1 MLDINLQI
9 KMIDALGIMHAA
21 VRNFILYPP
30 ASPAIANTI
39 EKLHLSFIDIL
50 EQKSPIIIAESE
62 RRFLIWGKYLDQ
74 KDREKTHIKA
84 LLNILLN
91 FGIKSIFFDK
101 GLEKEELRIFIKY
114 LAKNPEELK
123 DEGGL
128 PKIMAEKS
136 ILHIYLDERVYVSM
150 DKEQK
155 ISSDSDNNDQKSSK
169 QDTVITD
176 GAAKSQPPEGIAD
189 LENVTGPLV
198 TDLLSEKAEIR
209 SKASD
214 KLCAIIESLTP
225 ERQNELVER
234 LSGRLADW
242 IKMETS
248 TTPSYEKICVNLQ
261 RLLNILIRQG
271 RFAEALPLLDVFHN
285 INTGAMKKDNQIREI
300 SSAIINNL
308 ASEDNRIIL
317 FKEYHTN
324 EKNKQNEANQ
334 ILLRFG
340 NAILNNLLDM
350 IRDVS
355 DSHERVRI
363 MHLIIGMGQMA
374 IPAIKNQIHK
384 NAPWYYLR
392 NLAYLLGRIGH
403 ENDVHMLQ
411 PLLLHENNK
420 VQMEAL
426 KSIFQIGGNQR
437 GPVFLSALTP
447 ADSQFKL
454 HIIEMLGKVRC
465 SEAVTPL
472 LNLLKKPPKLT
483 PIEQTTLQEKICAA
497 LEYIGSPEA
506 IPTLSE
512 IAESK
517 SFLGIRWYYTV
528 EFRNAAKRALESI
541 KRKQKSSGSAQD

>member
-30 ASPAIANTI
+30 ASPAITNTI
-39 EKLHLSFIDIL
+39 EKLYLSFIDIL
-50 EQKSPIIIAESE
+50 EQKAPIIIAESE
-62 RRFLIWGKYLDQ
+62 RRFLIWGRYLDQ

-91 FGIKSIFFDK
+91 FGIKSISFDK

-136 ILHIYLDERVYVSM
+136 ILHIYLDERVYMSM
-150 DKEQK
+150 DKDQK
-155 ISSDSDNNDQKSSK
+155 IISDFDIHDQKPSAQDNVASK
-169 QDTVITD
+169 DQTL
-176 GAAKSQPPEGIAD
+176 QGIAD
-189 LENVTGPLV
+189 LENVTGPLI
-198 TDLLSEKAEIR
+198 TDLLGKSAEAR
-209 SKASD
+209 SQAAD
-214 KLCAIIESLTP
+214 KLSDVIEALP
-225 ERQNELVER
+225 LERQNELVER
-234 LSGRLADW
+234 LSGSLVDW
-242 IKMETS
+242 IKLEASATR
-248 TTPSYEKICVNLQ
+248 SYEKICISMQ
-261 RLLNILIRQG
+261 RLLNIFIRQE
-271 RFAEALPLLDVFHN
+271 RFAEAIPILDVFHN
-285 INTGAMKKDNQIREI
+285 ISSGALKKDDQIKAI
-300 SSAIINNL
+300 SSTVIKNL
-308 ASEDNRIIL
+308 ASEDNRLIL

-340 NAILNNLLDM
+340 SAILNNLLEM

-363 MHLIIGMGQMA
+363 MHLIIGMGQNA
-374 IPAIKNQIHK
+374 IPAIRNQINK

-392 NLAYLLGRIGH
+392 NLAYLIGRIGH
-403 ENDVHMLQ
+403 EKDASILQ

-437 GPVFLSALTP
+437 GTLFLSALAS

-454 HIIEMLGKVRC
+454 HIIEMLGKARC

-483 PIEQTTLQEKICAA
+483 PIEQTALQEKICAA

-528 EFRNAAKRALESI
+528 ELRNAAKRALESI
-541 KRKQKSSGSAQD
+541 KRKQKSSGSA

>member
-21 VRNFILYPP
+21 IRNFILYPP

-50 EQKSPIIIAESE
+50 EQKAPLIIAESE
-62 RRFLIWGKYLDQ
+62 RRFLIWGEYLDQ

-91 FGIKSIFFDK
+91 FGIKSISFDK

-114 LAKNPEELK
+114 LSKNPEELK

-136 ILHIYLDERVYVSM
+136 ILHIYLDERVYVPM
-150 DKEQK
+150 DKDQK
-155 ISSDSDNNDQKSSK
+155 IISDFNINDQKPSK
-169 QDTVITD
+169 QDTLKTNKATKD
-176 GAAKSQPPEGIAD
+176 QPSAGIAD
-189 LENVTGPLV
+189 LENVTGNLV
-198 TDLLSEKAEIR
+198 TDLLSKNAEVR
-209 SKASD
+209 SQASD
-214 KLCAIIESLTP
+214 KLSEVIESLSP
-225 ERQNELVER
+225 ERQNELMESLSDRLVE
-234 LSGRLADW
+234 W
-242 IKMETS
+242 IKLETS
-248 TTPSYEKICVNLQ
+248 TSASYEKICISLL
-261 RLLNILIRQG
+261 RLLNIFIRQG
-271 RFAEALPLLDVFHN
+271 RFAEVAPILDVFYN
-285 INTGAMKKDNQIREI
+285 INTGALKKIDPVREI
-300 SSAIINNL
+300 SSIIIRNL

-334 ILLRFG
+334 ILLKFG

-403 ENDVHMLQ
+403 ENDAYMLQ
-411 PLLLHENNK
+411 PLLIHENNK
-420 VQMEAL
+420 VQVEAM
-426 KSIFQIGGNQR
+426 KSIFQIGGAQR
-437 GPVFLSALTP
+437 GTLFLSALTQ
-447 ADSQFKL
+447 ADNQFKL
-454 HIIEMLGKVRC
+454 QIIEMLGKVKC
-465 SEAVTPL
+465 TEAVMPL
-472 LNLLKKPPKLT
+472 LNILKKPPKLT
-483 PIEQTTLQEKICAA
+483 PIEQTALQEKICAA

-528 EFRNAAKRALESI
+528 ELRHAAKRALESI
-541 KRKQKSSGSAQD
+541 KRKQKASGSAED